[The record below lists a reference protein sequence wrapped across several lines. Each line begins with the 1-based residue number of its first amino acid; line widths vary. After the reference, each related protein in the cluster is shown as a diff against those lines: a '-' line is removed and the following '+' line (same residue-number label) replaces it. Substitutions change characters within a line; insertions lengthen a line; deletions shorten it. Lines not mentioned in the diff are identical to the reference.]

1 MVIKWKCSDILSIRQ
16 RNDGDI
22 CCADVCVGDDV
33 LGGLEE
39 VSLRNRL
46 EMGTH
51 GFRRRGG
58 FVLFLEITKIG
69 IILVRVNLISVVF
82 RA

>member
-1 MVIKWKCSDILSIRQ
+1 M
-16 RNDGDI
+16 
-22 CCADVCVGDDV
+22 GDDV

-58 FVLFLEITKIG
+58 FVLFCFFFLEITKIG
-69 IILVRVNLISVVF
+69 IILVRTNLISVVF
-82 RA
+82 